1 VFRDVNVRRGL
12 RLPRHLNFQE
22 QSLLWVYDVRLIERE
37 PDVELRVSVPW
48 LPLHGV
54 GVDEDEDEDGVGVG
68 VDANVTVSI
77 AISLR

>member
-1 VFRDVNVRRGL
+1 
-12 RLPRHLNFQE
+12 
-22 QSLLWVYDVRLIERE
+22 VYDVRLIERE